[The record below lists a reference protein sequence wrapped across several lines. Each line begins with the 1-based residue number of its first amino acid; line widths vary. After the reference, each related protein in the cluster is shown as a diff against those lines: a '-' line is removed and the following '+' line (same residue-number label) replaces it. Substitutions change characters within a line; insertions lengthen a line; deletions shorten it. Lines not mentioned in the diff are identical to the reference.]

1 MGKTK
6 VRSIIVTCMMILF
19 CTALV
24 VGSTVALWSDSVRVE
39 NHLTAGSLKVK
50 LERTS
55 LTKTSLDEETGY
67 LTVTED
73 SQTVDLTDT
82 DTGNINVFGIGANEK
97 IIPGAYYAATLRLT
111 NDGDVSFGYDIIIKL
126 TSASNALAEQLK
138 VFVDGTDKGYLSA
151 FTGNDGVAIIS
162 TQTMAK
168 NDGAKVFSVKIAF
181 DDLDE
186 NNAAQNEQASF
197 DLLINAVQLTAEP

>member
-1 MGKTK
+1 MGKNK

-39 NHLTAGSLKVK
+39 NHLTAGTLNVK
-50 LERTS
+50 LERIG
-55 LTKTSLDEETGY
+55 LTKTSLDDETGY
-67 LTVTED
+67 LTVVED
-73 SQTVDLTDT
+73 AQTVDLTDT
-82 DTGNINVFGIGANEK
+82 DTSNANVFGIGENEK
-97 IIPGAYYAATLRLT
+97 VVPGAYYDAKLRLT
-111 NDGDVSFGYDIIIKL
+111 NDGDVSFSYDVIIKL

-138 VFVDGTDKGYLSA
+138 VFVDGVDKGYLSEFA
-151 FTGNDGVAIIS
+151 GDDGVAVIS
-162 TQTMAK
+162 TQTMTK
-168 NDGAKVFSVKIAF
+168 NDGAKVFSVKIVF

-186 NNAAQNEQASF
+186 NNAAQNERASL

>member
-1 MGKTK
+1 MGKNK

-39 NHLTAGSLKVK
+39 NHLTAGTLNVK
-50 LERTS
+50 LERIG
-55 LTKTSLDEETGY
+55 LTKTSLDDETGY
-67 LTVTED
+67 LTVVED
-73 SQTVDLTDT
+73 AQTVDLTDT
-82 DTGNINVFGIGANEK
+82 DTSNANVFGIGENEK
-97 IIPGAYYAATLRLT
+97 VVPGAYYDAKLRLT
-111 NDGDVSFGYDIIIKL
+111 NDGDVSFSYDVIIKL

-138 VFVDGTDKGYLSA
+138 VFVDGVDKGYLSEFA
-151 FTGNDGVAIIS
+151 GDDGVAVIS
-162 TQTMAK
+162 TQTMTK
-168 NDGAKVFSVKIAF
+168 NDGAKVFSVKIVF

-186 NNAAQNEQASF
+186 NNAAQNERTSL

>member
-1 MGKTK
+1 MGKNK

-39 NHLTAGSLKVK
+39 NHLTAGTLNVK
-50 LERTS
+50 LERIG
-55 LTKTSLDEETGY
+55 LTKTSLDDETGY
-67 LTVTED
+67 LTVVED
-73 SQTVDLTDT
+73 AQTVDLTET
-82 DTGNINVFGIGANEK
+82 DTSNANVFGIGENEK
-97 IIPGAYYAATLRLT
+97 VVPGAYYDAKLRLT
-111 NDGDVSFGYDIIIKL
+111 NDGDVSFSYDVIIKL

-138 VFVDGTDKGYLSA
+138 VFVDGVDKGYLSEFA
-151 FTGNDGVAIIS
+151 GDDGVAVIS
-162 TQTMAK
+162 TQTMTK
-168 NDGAKVFSVKIAF
+168 NDGAKVFSVKIVF

-186 NNAAQNEQASF
+186 NNAAQNERASL

>member
-1 MGKTK
+1 MGKNK

-39 NHLTAGSLKVK
+39 NHLTAGKLNVK
-50 LERTS
+50 LERIG
-55 LTKTSLDEETGY
+55 LTKTSLDDETGY
-67 LTVTED
+67 LTVVED
-73 SQTVDLTDT
+73 AQTVDLTDT
-82 DTGNINVFGIGANEK
+82 DTSNANVFGIGENEK
-97 IIPGAYYAATLRLT
+97 VVPGAYYDAKLRLT
-111 NDGDVSFGYDIIIKL
+111 NDGDVSFGYDVIIKL

-138 VFVDGTDKGYLSA
+138 VFVDGVDKGYLSEFA
-151 FTGNDGVAIIS
+151 GDDGVAVIS

-168 NDGAKVFSVKIAF
+168 NDGAKVFSVKIVF

-186 NNAAQNEQASF
+186 NNAAQNERASL

>member
-1 MGKTK
+1 MGKNK

-39 NHLTAGSLKVK
+39 NHLTAGTLNVK
-50 LERTS
+50 LERIG
-55 LTKTSLDEETGY
+55 LTKTSLDDETGY
-67 LTVTED
+67 LTVVED
-73 SQTVDLTDT
+73 AQTVDLTDT
-82 DTGNINVFGIGANEK
+82 DTSNANVFGIGENEK
-97 IIPGAYYAATLRLT
+97 VVPGAYYDAKLRLT
-111 NDGDVSFGYDIIIKL
+111 NDGDVSFSYDVIIRL

-138 VFVDGTDKGYLSA
+138 VFVDGVDKGYLSEFA
-151 FTGNDGVAIIS
+151 GDDGVAVIS
-162 TQTMAK
+162 TQTMTK
-168 NDGAKVFSVKIAF
+168 NDGAKVFSVKIVF

-186 NNAAQNEQASF
+186 NNAAQNERASL